1 MAWENYEISL
11 FDHNDN
17 YISTLVQSG
26 KYYDRQAYTPVLS
39 MTRLGE
45 ITLTF
50 TIPIIIY
57 NKQTKDWE
65 DNSLWYNQLRT
76 KGDLAVEKKVKVI
89 FDKNK
94 KINGEY
100 AHRIVET
107 VITGITETRDGRQLY
122 CNVTATGLA
131 FKWLG
136 KIGYTITLDSETVLL
151 EEEEKDIT
159 IEPTINYWLDKIF
172 PRNTGGVWLTPWHY
186 DIQMNYDYG
195 SKRENN
201 KVYEDDDIISW
212 TETENELEPVYN
224 KEPIEKKRFLS
235 VESSNKYNI
244 TQDIAELFETYVR
257 YEFLYED
264 EINPFKVTGGVV
276 VFYNNDIQPTE
287 YAITYGDN
295 ETGLS
300 RTIDSTDMT
309 TKLYVSAIESEYSDN
324 GYITIA
330 DADNNITKDNFIL
343 NFDYYEQAGFLSNRQ
358 INGIATYKKEIRK
371 INTNID
377 EALAKVNVLEDKII
391 DTEVEIAT
399 YKDKIEAAQQS
410 INDYT
415 DKLST
420 IDSSLST
427 NKLTDTKIAY
437 IVKQDDK
444 GQTYIALKRAGVINN
459 SIKCDSENVTFTI
472 RTQDDYGF
480 VSELNVAG
488 IEAQKI
494 VYFTYEYDLL
504 SYYRN
509 EIESFTSIKEA
520 CQNKLET
527 KQKYLGEKDD
537 KKGIEGG
544 NLYQQLNY
552 WNMVYDQL
560 KEEKN
565 RVTINFENLMGYF
578 LKEGQ
583 WDTSDYEAPT
593 ENKRIDQA
601 SLYYDDNAL
610 DGEQLAYYL
619 SGKEEKRVYHNY
631 ILWKGAIGDLPE
643 GNIEKLV
650 IVEKWTDSTG
660 KDLIKQYQYN
670 AQWQPA
676 FIKVNDNPQF
686 ILLLD
691 TSVTFT
697 SGRKLYYKNNSG
709 TEVDITSWF
718 VDANASTNNQHEL
731 CYRRYKIDDN
741 NVITDSIEISKD
753 GKVLEE
759 FYDYFIDIIDA
770 KRYITFKCNGVVPFS
785 FDGFTVA
792 YKCDRTT
799 SQFYY
804 DALDVSENSAFPTT
818 TYDVSFSYLQKAL
831 NKMPQIEIDTTY
843 QSISKKLN
851 NEIDLWLGY
860 VVRIN
865 DYQMKFHG
873 IRGIVSE
880 ISLDLEQPQNN
891 SFKIQNYKTSFQDL
905 FGRIVASS
913 EQMNSRGSSY
923 ERAAGAIAPTQE
935 IVGNILQ
942 NTINN
947 NQLIF
952 NSGYTSGVTFDDYG
966 ITVENNYPYPNGVKG
981 QVVIRGGGI
990 FVSNSIDAD
999 GNREFTAGI
1008 TPNGI
1013 NASAIT
1019 AGRIDTEKINI
1030 YSGDQ
1035 VRFTWKADGLF
1046 AYSQYDNGATNFD
1059 RFVRMNENG
1068 LLYEDNGFRSVE
1080 LGWNGLYIG
1089 AQDGSVELTAK
1100 DGLVMYDDS
1109 SDNPNRVARFKLG
1122 RFGTDVNNYQYGLR
1136 LYNSDGAET
1145 LITRDSGELWLK
1157 RELTVGDS
1165 SGLVGLSGLPASG
1178 QGESPIRIWAGSANK
1193 GSAPFWVKEDGTFTA
1208 SKAYIT
1214 GTIHA
1219 IDGEFK
1225 GKIEA
1230 ATGTIGGWTINES
1243 SLSSGNMILSSATG
1257 DNPARINVNN
1267 KFIVTDDGTMKATGA
1282 DISGTITA
1290 VGGKIGNMTI
1300 NQIENMGT
1308 DIDDLK
1314 GNTSVLT
1321 VEISSSSG
1329 TVSKKG
1335 QEFTTT
1341 LTAIGKR
1348 GNIPFTDEEYN
1359 QYTYVWEV
1367 STDSVTWT
1375 AIQGATTRIYTYSAT
1390 LTDKEYIRCR
1400 FISKS

>member
-1 MAWENYEISL
+1 MAWETYEISL

-26 KYYDRQAYTPVLS
+26 KYYDRQAYTPMLS

-50 TIPIIIY
+50 TIPIVIY
-57 NKQTKDWE
+57 NKQTKQWE
-65 DNSLWYNQLRT
+65 DNTLWYNKLREE
-76 KGDLAVEKKVKVI
+76 GNLAVEKKVKVI

-94 KINGEY
+94 KVNGTY
-100 AHRIVET
+100 VHRIVET

-136 KIGYTITLDSETVLL
+136 KIGYTITLDSDTVLL

-172 PRNTGGVWLTPWHY
+172 PRNTEGVWLTPWRY
-186 DIQMNYDYG
+186 DIQMSYDYG
-195 SKRENN
+195 SKREKS

-212 TETENELEPVYN
+212 TEAEEGLEPVYN

-235 VESSNKYNI
+235 VEGSNKYNI

-264 EINPFKVTGGVV
+264 ITNPFKVTGGVV
-276 VFYNNDIQPTE
+276 VFYNNDIQATE

-309 TKLYVSAIESEYSDN
+309 TKMYVAAIESEYSDN
-324 GYITIA
+324 GYISIA

-358 INGIATYKKEIRK
+358 INGIAAYKRDIRK
-371 INTNID
+371 LNTNID
-377 EALAKVNVLEDKII
+377 EALGKINVLEDKII
-391 DTEVEIAT
+391 DIEVEIAT

-410 INDYT
+410 INNYT

-420 IDSSLST
+420 IDTSLTT
-427 NKLTDTKIAY
+427 NKLTDTKVAY
-437 IVKQDDK
+437 IVRQDDN
-444 GQTYIALKRAGVINN
+444 GATYVVLKRAGIISS
-459 SIKCDSENVTFTI
+459 SIKCDTAGVTFTV
-472 RTQDDYGF
+472 RKQDDYGF

-488 IEAQKI
+488 IAAQKI

-509 EIESFTSIKEA
+509 EIESFTSIRDA
-520 CQNKLET
+520 CQNKLEN
-527 KQKYLGEKDD
+527 KQSFLGEKDD
-537 KKGIEGG
+537 KQGIEKGT
-544 NLYQQLNY
+544 LYQQLKY
-552 WNMVYDQL
+552 WNIVYDQL

-565 RVTINFENLMGYF
+565 RVTTNFENLMGYF

-593 ENKRIDQA
+593 ENKKINSA
-601 SLYYDDNAL
+601 SLYYDDKAL

-619 SGKEEKRVYHNY
+619 SGKEEKKVYYNY
-631 ILWKGAIGDLPE
+631 ILWKDAVGNFPE

-650 IVEKWTDSTG
+650 IVEKWMDSTG
-660 KDLIKQYQYN
+660 KNLVKQYQYN

-676 FIKVNDNPQF
+676 FIKENNVPQF

-697 SGRKLYYKNNSG
+697 TGRKLYYKNNSG
-709 TEVDITSWF
+709 AEVDITSWF
-718 VDANASTNNQHEL
+718 VNPNTATDKKEL

-753 GKVLEE
+753 GKTLEE
-759 FYDYFIDIIDA
+759 FYDYFIDVING
-770 KRYITFKCNGVVPFS
+770 KRYITFKCNGAVPYNY
-785 FDGFTVA
+785 DNFTVA

-799 SQFYY
+799 VQFYY
-804 DALDVSENSAFPTT
+804 DALDVSENSAYPTT

-831 NKMPQIEIDTTY
+831 NKMPQVEIDTMY

-865 DYQMKFHG
+865 DDQMKFKG
-873 IRGIVSE
+873 VRGIVSE
-880 ISLDLEQPQNN
+880 LSIDLEQPQNN

-923 ERAAGAIAPTQE
+923 ERAANAIAPTQE

-947 NQLIF
+947 NQIIF

-981 QVVIRGGGI
+981 QVIIRGGGI
-990 FVSNSIDAD
+990 FVSNSVDAD
-999 GNREFTAGI
+999 GNREFTAGL

-1068 LLYEDNGFRSVE
+1068 LLYEDNGFKNVE

-1089 AQDGSVELTAK
+1089 AQDGSVELTAQ
-1100 DGLVMYDDS
+1100 DGLTMYDDNS
-1109 SDNPNRVARFKLG
+1109 NNANRVMRFKLG
-1122 RFGTDVNNYQYGLR
+1122 RFGTDINNYQYGLR
-1136 LYNSDGAET
+1136 LYNSDGQET

-1157 RELTVGDS
+1157 RELTVGND
-1165 SGLVGLSGLPASG
+1165 SGLVGLSGLPASD
-1178 QGESPIRIWAGSANK
+1178 QGESPIRIWAGSTNK
-1193 GSAPFWVKEDGTFTA
+1193 VTAPFWVKEDGTFTA
-1208 SKAYIT
+1208 SKAFIT

-1219 IDGEFK
+1219 TDGEFK

-1230 ATGTIGGWTINES
+1230 ESGSIGGWAINNN

-1257 DNPARINVNN
+1257 DNPPRINVND
-1267 KFIVTDDGTMKATGA
+1267 KFIITDDGTMKATGA

-1290 VGGKIGNMTI
+1290 TGGKIGNMTI
-1300 NQIENMGT
+1300 NQIEGWGQ
-1308 DIDDLK
+1308 DISDIK
-1314 GNTSVLT
+1314 GDTSIVT
-1321 VEISSSSG
+1321 VEITSSSG
-1329 TVSKKG
+1329 TVSKQG
-1335 QEFTTT
+1335 QEFSTT
-1341 LTAIGKR
+1341 LTATGKR
-1348 GNIPFTDEEYN
+1348 GNLPFPEEEYN
-1359 QYTYVWEV
+1359 NYTYIWEI

-1375 AIQGATTRIYTYSAT
+1375 ALEGATTRIYNYTAT
-1390 LTDKEYIRCR
+1390 LTSKQYIRCR
-1400 FISKS
+1400 FVSKS